1 MTFRIPDQFTRIA
14 GMPQSYERSQTPPCP
29 YTATLSITF
38 PGKLHI
44 IFKQSQSYWMTPQLT
59 PWTLGGKTCCRWKFI
74 TLALKGGGYI
84 KQQTTKSSFCSRLKN
99 SMNKIAIYQEIGI
112 YKMCAK
118 RIILVRPW
126 RKPWGLKVLVWEKSW
141 PTPHDQLHPT
151 VQPWPGGGRKRTQC
165 QHSPGLAVSRADGQ
179 QLSTDL
185 WGF

>member
-1 MTFRIPDQFTRIA
+1 
-14 GMPQSYERSQTPPCP
+14 
-29 YTATLSITF
+29 
-38 PGKLHI
+38 
-44 IFKQSQSYWMTPQLT
+44 MTPQLT

-126 RKPWGLKVLVWEKSW
+126 RKPWGLKVQNENIHTLSECWRIASVREVLAHLLW
-141 PTPHDQLHPT
+141 PAAPNSTALAWWRPEEDTMPT
-151 VQPWPGGGRKRTQC
+151 FSRPGGDQ
-165 QHSPGLAVSRADGQ
+165 SRWSAW
-179 QLSTDL
+179 LSTDL